1 MRQSPSLIAMLA
13 LVTFLFGVGD
23 ALARCHGCGCRGGP
37 GYRNPR
43 TGQCVGKAQLRA
55 VCGSP
60 PTSRCLRE
68 GR

>member
-1 MRQSPSLIAMLA
+1 MRFSVFMVLLLA
-13 LVTFLFGVGD
+13 AFFASGE

-60 PTSRCLRE
+60 PTSRCIRE